1 MNIDTLRKENEL
13 YDIFCSLVEIPSPS
27 LHEEKVIKWIQ
38 EFCEKNNINC
48 SLDNYKN
55 VYIYIPAT
63 DSSKQPIMF
72 SSHMDV
78 VGDASPIRLIL
89 EGDFIKAD
97 GRTLGADDKVGVAS
111 ALMLS
116 LIHI

>member
-27 LHEEKVIKWIQ
+27 LHEENVIKWIQ

-55 VYIYIPAT
+55 VYIYI
-63 DSSKQPIMF
+63 
-72 SSHMDV
+72 
-78 VGDASPIRLIL
+78 
-89 EGDFIKAD
+89 IKTYHFD
-97 GRTLGADDKVGVAS
+97 YKKD
-111 ALMLS
+111 
-116 LIHI
+116 